1 MKFKFDSTKNIQQER
16 KEPKKFNC
24 AVVDDVGLYVHIR
37 HTDRLLRFPH
47 RRTRRSVKKV
57 RSCAIR
63 FQIQNLLS
71 LGEEIH
77 DSSCTVRN
85 WSNGRTNKLGEFWE
99 LMQGL
104 QLPSEQIEETVVV
117 AHKADLRKNKN
128 EN

>member
-1 MKFKFDSTKNIQQER
+1 M
-16 KEPKKFNC
+16 
-24 AVVDDVGLYVHIR
+24 
-37 HTDRLLRFPH
+37 
-47 RRTRRSVKKV
+47 

-77 DSSCTVRN
+77 DSSYSKYGN
-85 WSNGRTNKLGEFWE
+85 WSNGCTNKLGEFRE

-117 AHKADLRKNKN
+117 AHKVDLRKNKN